1 MKNVEIGLLEIS
13 YIEKEVKE
21 LLVVIKEIGLQ
32 KEVSIK
38 PRGEISRSINNQGDL
53 IIGYECV
60 IDQTLPITMTGEA
73 LFHPNLVSYLIVNQP
88 DKVKFATI
96 EFSINSMSGY
106 QLELEVINEDD
117 FIRANNQFNRVK

>member
-1 MKNVEIGLLEIS
+1 MKNVEIGLLEIGFVEEE
-13 YIEKEVKE
+13 IKE

-32 KEVSIK
+32 REVSIK
-38 PRGEISRSINNQGDL
+38 PRQEVSRSINNQGDL
-53 IIGYECV
+53 VIGYECV

-73 LFHPNLVSYLIVNQP
+73 LFHPNLVSYLIVDKP
-88 DKVKFATI
+88 DKVRFATI

-117 FIRANNQFNRVK
+117 FIRINNEFNRVR